1 MEETVDGSRHESDHN
16 IFASCLK
23 SRRYNGAFFAIHTA
37 ELAKIL
43 ADTALS
49 DMSKLVLLAIA
60 VLTYWEPDYLREIY
74 AGEIADLFGQN
85 SEKQNLVTPN
95 TITKHIKKLRDG
107 GYIGTCRMKPRGPL
121 TISYDLPAHYWADF
135 QTHTS
140 YDPSEISHTTALK
153 HLRYNVSFIPFNVTE
168 LQLMFAAPLTPAQK
182 VVFLAL
188 ALKTHTYKDL

>member
-16 IFASCLK
+16 VFASCLK
-23 SRRYNGAFFAIHTA
+23 SRRYNGAFVAIHTA

-140 YDPSEISHTTALK
+140 YDPTDISHTAALK

-168 LQLMFAAPLTPAQK
+168 MQLIFSAPLTPAQK